1 MKIKVRM
8 LVSLLKKYLMF
19 RIKVSYILE
28 NKIIQEMILDLT
40 LKISVMS
47 IWSLIKATLLN
58 TTFYL

>member
-19 RIKVSYILE
+19 RVKVSYILE

-40 LKISVMS
+40 LKTSVMS
-47 IWSLIKATLLN
+47 KWSLIKATLLN